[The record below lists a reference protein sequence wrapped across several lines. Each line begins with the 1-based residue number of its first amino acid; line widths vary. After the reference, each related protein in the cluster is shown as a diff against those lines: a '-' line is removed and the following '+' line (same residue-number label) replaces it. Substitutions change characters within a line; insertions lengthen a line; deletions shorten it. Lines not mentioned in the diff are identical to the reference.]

1 MPLRPN
7 IPSLFGIKLSV
18 AVDFLCPTLKN
29 KPNDSPTRDHF
40 QLPIQAFSIVGDS
53 GTTTGNFI
61 LYNFAQCK
69 VRQIPKSGNFWSVES
84 GTWKSFTCKI
94 WNPGL
99 WNLWFNSR
107 NPESCWQ
114 LESRW
119 KFHIWRVLQKAVPGM
134 WFHGVESRIQREVAL
149 CGQKNVTDIFIKT
162 LICFF
167 FSFHVVPPKTA
178 TSAEIMYVTFF
189 QSSQARSLL

>member
-40 QLPIQAFSIVGDS
+40 QLPIQAFSIVGDR
-53 GTTTGNFI
+53 GITTGNFI

-84 GTWKSFTCKI
+84 GTWKSFACKI

-119 KFHIWRVLQKAVPGM
+119 KFHIWQVLQKAVPGM
-134 WFHGVESRIQREVAL
+134 WFHGVESRIQDCLGFPYYVN
-149 CGQKNVTDIFIKT
+149 K
-162 LICFF
+162 
-167 FSFHVVPPKTA
+167 SHVRLLFVDKK
-178 TSAEIMYVTFF
+178 M
-189 QSSQARSLL
+189 SQIYL

>member
-18 AVDFLCPTLKN
+18 AVDFLCPTFKN

-40 QLPIQAFSIVGDS
+40 QLPIQAFSIVGDR
-53 GTTTGNFI
+53 GITTGNFI

-99 WNLWFNSR
+99 WNLAVIQLK
-107 NPESCWQ
+107 ESGILLTVGIQ
-114 LESRW
+114 M
-119 KFHIWRVLQKAVPGM
+119 KVPYLTGTPKSST
-134 WFHGVESRIQREVAL
+134 W
-149 CGQKNVTDIFIKT
+149 N
-162 LICFF
+162 
-167 FSFHVVPPKTA
+167 VVPRRGIQNPRL
-178 TSAEIMYVTFF
+178 SWIP
-189 QSSQARSLL
+189 LLCQ